1 MSEQKWSV
9 LSLAASLML
18 AGLAV
23 VFSQSLPYATVLIGL
38 AFVLVL
44 GTVIWS
50 IWERL
55 PRVLTD
61 LDHPKVIA
69 RSIYQKAAAKCGTI
83 HATHIYPKEMNPEH
97 DFAIE
102 ELSNLGKNAA
112 VSFHRVL
119 MLDSVEDERI
129 WLKLLFE
136 RLHKNVTKHFY
147 TLSSYPLLLP
157 RIVKTILPRLNL
169 LLYCSPGGRS
179 FQVLVGLDRLHLTSR
194 YINFALH
201 SRSKRVYEALLHY
214 FDIFA
219 GSRKFGSCTSIEEY
233 DETQST
239 SSQLQRGQA
248 VVSRIVEWAETTK
261 GILFIGMFGSIA
273 RAALGLAGEIQTDG
287 NDADVDLLIIFDPRI
302 YPGAEED
309 LRAHVESTLDNSR
322 THVTWGPDLSVFYP
336 FRNEQRIDVDIECLP
351 VGDNFY
357 LDNRLLGHSIFKCFM
372 PLYSITQR
380 GVTSYIQVP
389 MMPLTEQE
397 RWHLIV
403 SDRQGLTYFRDQID
417 QPSAATDPRRL
428 CSHVLRNAVW
438 AITGSWPNSARAAGQ
453 FLTESSGWR
462 DDKALRE
469 AIGLLSM
476 STQQIQLNLQ
486 STFKKIRSLIDCVIN
501 NAGVDT
507 MNKS

>member
-23 VFSQSLPYATVLIGL
+23 IFSQSLPYATLLLGL
-38 AFVLVL
+38 ACVLVL
-44 GTVIWS
+44 GTILWS

-61 LDHPKVIA
+61 LDHPKTIA
-69 RSIYQKAAAKCGTI
+69 RSIYQKAATKGGTI
-83 HATHIYPKEMNPEH
+83 HATHIYPKEVNPEH

-119 MLDSVEDERI
+119 MLDSVEDERL
-129 WLKLLFE
+129 WLKLLFS
-136 RLHKNVTKHFY
+136 RLHENVAKHFY

-179 FQVLVGLDRLHLTSR
+179 CQLLVGLDRLPLTSR

-214 FDIFA
+214 FNMLA
-219 GSRKFGSCTSIEEY
+219 ASRKFGSCTSLEEY
-233 DETQST
+233 NETQSA

-248 VVSRIVEWAETTK
+248 VVSRIVECAETTK
-261 GILFIGMFGSIA
+261 GILFVGMFGSIA

-287 NDADVDLLIIFDPRI
+287 NDADVDLLIVFDPRI
-302 YPGAEED
+302 YPGSEEE
-309 LRAHVESTLDNSR
+309 LRTHVESALDNSR

-336 FRNEQRIDVDIECLP
+336 FRIEPRIDVDIECLP

-357 LDNRLLGHSIFKCFM
+357 LDNRLLGHSVFKCFM
-372 PLYSITQR
+372 PLYSVAQR

-397 RWHLIV
+397 RWNLIM
-403 SDRQGLTYFRDQID
+403 SDRQGLTYFHDQID
-417 QPSAATDPRRL
+417 QPSASTDPRRL
-428 CSHVLRNAVW
+428 CSHILRNTVW

-453 FLTESSGWR
+453 FLTESSKWR
-462 DDKALRE
+462 DDKILRE
-469 AIGLLSM
+469 AISLLSM
-476 STQQIQLNLQ
+476 STQQVQLNLE
-486 STFKKIRSLIDCVIN
+486 STFDKIRSLIDCI
-501 NAGVDT
+501 
-507 MNKS
+507 MRESIR